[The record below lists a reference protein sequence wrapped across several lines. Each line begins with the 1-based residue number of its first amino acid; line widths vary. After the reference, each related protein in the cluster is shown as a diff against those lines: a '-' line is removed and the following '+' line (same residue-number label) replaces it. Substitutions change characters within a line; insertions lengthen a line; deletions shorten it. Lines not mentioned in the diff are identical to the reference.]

1 MGNTIET
8 FKNFVG
14 VFKDFSFKTF
24 FTQTLPQGLGDTLT
38 LGIVILIVFGIVEC
52 LFGWQLLRFELT
64 LGAFSAVT
72 AVSAII
78 MGRGYLDAYLTEAWM
93 LQLVMI
99 LLGLIAAIFTWYH
112 ANLAF
117 FLGMMAASG
126 AAIFFVLSRSM
137 EDKMIVAIIA
147 AVASIPIAFLL
158 KQILMPLV
166 VSLTSIGGALVV
178 ALSISGFLNAFLP
191 SIGLMVLTDLT
202 VTGLIFQVRRL
213 LKSKVNTFMRTT
225 MRSTNSF
232 LSRYEG
238 DVTSISRNFFSR
250 LGL

>member
-1 MGNTIET
+1 
-8 FKNFVG
+8 
-14 VFKDFSFKTF
+14 
-24 FTQTLPQGLGDTLT
+24 
-38 LGIVILIVFGIVEC
+38 
-52 LFGWQLLRFELT
+52 
-64 LGAFSAVT
+64 
-72 AVSAII
+72 
-78 MGRGYLDAYLTEAWM
+78 
-93 LQLVMI
+93 
-99 LLGLIAAIFTWYH
+99 
-112 ANLAF
+112 
-117 FLGMMAASG
+117 
-126 AAIFFVLSRSM
+126 
-137 EDKMIVAIIA
+137 MIVAIIA

-191 SIGLMVLTDLT
+191 SIGLMLLTDLT

-225 MRSTNSF
+225 MRSTNAF